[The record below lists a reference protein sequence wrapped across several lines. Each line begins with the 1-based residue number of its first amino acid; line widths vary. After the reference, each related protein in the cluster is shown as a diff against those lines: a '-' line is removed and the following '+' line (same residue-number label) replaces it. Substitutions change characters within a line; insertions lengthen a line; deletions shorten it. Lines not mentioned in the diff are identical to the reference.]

1 MKKSIK
7 ERAAFHRLQS
17 TKKIFHVFSVV
28 FLHARVTFLFLVCE
42 RCICLENIKLCH
54 RSCESG
60 VTWATFAE
68 ATAHSLKF
76 HLYRSWLFFSA
87 FCNSSWGN
95 TEMGK
100 KKRDTRKWDQV
111 ENKGERCWNIDSD
124 ERVSR
129 RFYGV
134 EVIFTVHFVHLYL
147 SSEILD
153 ALGTI

>member
-1 MKKSIK
+1 MVISLLLSIILKKSIK
-7 ERAAFHRLQS
+7 ERAAVHRLQS
-17 TKKIFHVFSVV
+17 IKKIFHVFAVV
-28 FLHARVTFLFLVCE
+28 FLRTRVTFLFLVCE

-95 TEMGK
+95 TERGK
-100 KKRDTRKWDQV
+100 KKKRYAKMRPSRKQRGKVLKYRFRWARKQ
-111 ENKGERCWNIDSD
+111 EILWRWSH
-124 ERVSR
+124 
-129 RFYGV
+129 FYGT
-134 EVIFTVHFVHLYL
+134 FCTSL
-147 SSEILD
+147 S
-153 ALGTI
+153 